1 MRQLTFSGF
10 TERYVISLS
19 KCGRSAIYPLVREM
33 VAGNARLKAPLYL
46 YALSNNRLNTL
57 LMASKDTSIYD
68 EYFALSNRYSL
79 SEMTAELSQE
89 ENQLPEEYQ
98 KVWRS
103 YISVATMHKRDE
115 RVKELMRTK
124 ILMLQKELGITTYQ
138 LCKELNLNTSNVNA
152 WLKNNIPA
160 KVSLAK
166 AQIMLT
172 YLENAGGEIECMT

>member
-1 MRQLTFSGF
+1 
-10 TERYVISLS
+10 
-19 KCGRSAIYPLVREM
+19 
-33 VAGNARLKAPLYL
+33 
-46 YALSNNRLNTL
+46 
-57 LMASKDTSIYD
+57 
-68 EYFALSNRYSL
+68 
-79 SEMTAELSQE
+79 
-89 ENQLPEEYQ
+89 
-98 KVWRS
+98 
-103 YISVATMHKRDE
+103 MHKRDE